1 MINEMRNQKKRDT
14 SHDLSLDYVGISI
27 VGIIVC
33 LFLSIIF

>member
-1 MINEMRNQKKRDT
+1 MRNQKKRDT